1 MCLFSTPEAPPTP
14 APPPPPA
21 PAAAPLDLKMN
32 KSDST
37 VSDTARRNRG
47 GKRRFRVDKGSDPT
61 QVTSSQA
68 GMGGSGLQIS
78 KV

>member
-1 MCLFSTPEAPPTP
+1 MCFFSTPEAPPTP

-32 KSDST
+32 RSDDT
-37 VSDTARRNRG
+37 VSDIGRRNRG
-47 GKRRFRVDKGSDPT
+47 GKRRFRVDADTK
-61 QVTSSQA
+61 QRTSTEA
-68 GMGGSGLQIS
+68 GLTGGSGLQIN

>member
-21 PAAAPLDLKMN
+21 ASAAPLDLKMN
-32 KSDST
+32 QSDRTS
-37 VSDTARRNRG
+37 SDIGKRNRS
-47 GKRRFRVDKGSDPT
+47 GKRRFRVDADTKQQTAT
-61 QVTSSQA
+61 QS
-68 GMGGSGLQIS
+68 GMGGVDGLQIK